1 MLAVSRIIHAVVSV
15 TIRNHRIR
23 KIHRNRRI
31 RICNDELA
39 RAVDHRRLPLLVF
52 YGSES
57 AVREIACLCVSK
69 RKHGHAVLIQ
79 IACACHA
86 VNVGVLCRKNGAGR
100 RRTHQH
106 HTRNRQRGKC
116 FFEHMLHLYIV

>member
-1 MLAVSRIIHAVVSV
+1 MVSV

-31 RICNDELA
+31 RVRNDDLS
-39 RAVDHRRLPLLVF
+39 RAVDDRRLPLLVF

-57 AVREIACLCVSK
+57 AVREIACLCVGK
-69 RKHGHAVLIQ
+69 RKNGHAVLIE

-86 VNVGVLCRKNGAGR
+86 VDVGVLRRENGAGR
-100 RRTHQH
+100 NRTHQH